1 MMPFWGPEMQTFE
14 NGFQS
19 EIVKQ
24 YSYHLCANEKTQ
36 YCENGDIVHMSTQL
50 QSHSLI
56 YKTAA

>member
-36 YCENGDIVHMSTQL
+36 YCENGDIVHMRITCPSTGL
-50 QSHSLI
+50 
-56 YKTAA
+56 A

>member
-1 MMPFWGPEMQTFE
+1 MQTFE

-36 YCENGDIVHMSTQL
+36 YCENGDVVHMRITCPSTGL
-50 QSHSLI
+50 AL
-56 YKTAA
+56 